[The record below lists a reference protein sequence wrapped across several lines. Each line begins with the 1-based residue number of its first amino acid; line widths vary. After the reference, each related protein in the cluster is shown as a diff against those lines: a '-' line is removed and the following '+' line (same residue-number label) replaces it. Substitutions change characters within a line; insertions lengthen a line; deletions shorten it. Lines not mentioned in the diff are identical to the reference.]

1 MSYILQGSGAILGPC
16 LTHLVGKEIMKY
28 SPCICLKCSRLI
40 STAPERG
47 KSTPFPVTI
56 QSNLTNASSS
66 SSQKFPQLQQ
76 PTVRGDLTPV
86 PIPPLEGY
94 RKKYPN
100 AIFREKYYTNFSSSL
115 PHLGH
120 PNPVNINVS
129 FSVGPE
135 LSTGL
140 SYRFLHTTPALEKK
154 SSSKVEET
162 VIRLKERQDEHI
174 AEQSKVEDLEKK
186 IASVI
191 EAEDLAVKVN
201 VEQQK
206 KVSPD
211 TRTIWE
217 KVVAEAKHYYSGFKL
232 LFLDVQ
238 VSSKIIW
245 RIANGKTLSRRENRQ
260 LVRTVSDLFRLLPF
274 SVFIL
279 IPFMELLLPV
289 ALKLFPGMLPSTFTS
304 QDERENKMRRAL
316 KAKLEYARFL
326 QKTLDEMG
334 PMDKGHRS
342 QSASD
347 FVHFYNSVKKTGA
360 VENQVTNKDIL
371 KFSKLFE
378 DEITLDNMTRGQL
391 VAICRLLELTP
402 IGTNAFL
409 RFQIEMQLR
418 KLKADDVIIAK
429 EGMDHMTVGELQ
441 NACKDRG
448 MRAIGIT
455 QEKLIKQLKQWIEL
469 STNEKVPPSLL
480 LLSRTLYL
488 PETVAPEK
496 AIEASISALPEAV
509 ATGAKAKIGEKEG
522 KIENVTRLEIIKQE
536 QAKIEEEQ
544 KEQERN
550 LAEKKRKAEEEKLK
564 QEKLA
569 QQALEKAIEEQ
580 SLGVPPAAPPTAES
594 VVTEATSI
602 LRRAT
607 VSEEGDVSLSSSETT
622 GAMAGVT
629 FIDTVQTTDDIHVG
643 RAEVIQ
649 ESAPKTAKKSLLAQE
664 LSVEDLTALRSAIEA
679 ISLEK
684 GKKFIG
690 EHEVLSELKQEMVDY
705 EEDLGEMKEVAE
717 STGRKNLRQTK
728 GAARL
733 FKKMNSLLGKADNV
747 VQNLEMRQEKLKG
760 VIDSL
765 DESSEHEEHLVTVQD
780 LLGAVKGLQEV
791 PDSKMLER
799 ISEVVASMDE
809 DSDGVVK
816 LEHVNKVIE
825 ILGSDNV
832 ELSGKQVKQII
843 DLIGKEEMLEVESRI
858 EKILGKMPVV
868 KNKSDDAKQ
877 AVTKPVIEKDITE
890 KAGDEELKDMAVEMN
905 TDKVEE
911 HIAEMFSRPVS
922 ETKVETKVETATEL
936 QDELQGEIISRLT
949 KDNSV
954 KDVTESI
961 KDKEEVPM
969 RHPQKNGSK

>member
-1 MSYILQGSGAILGPC
+1 MSYILQGSGTILGPC
-16 LTHLVGKEIMKY
+16 LAHLVGREVTKF
-28 SPCICLKCSRLI
+28 SACICLKCSRLI
-40 STAPERG
+40 SSVPERG
-47 KSTPFPVTI
+47 KFLPFPV
-56 QSNLTNASSS
+56 QSSPTDPSSS
-66 SSQKFPQLQQ
+66 SSQIFPQLQQ
-76 PTVRGDLTPV
+76 PVVRGDLTPL
-86 PIPPLEGY
+86 P
-94 RKKYPN
+94 KKYPSS
-100 AIFREKYYTNFSSSL
+100 ALFREKYYTNFATSL

-120 PNPVNINVS
+120 PNPVNINMS

-140 SYRFLHTTPALEKK
+140 SYRFLHTTPVLEKK
-154 SSSKVEET
+154 SSSKIEDT
-162 VIRLKERQDEHI
+162 VTRLKERQDEAL
-174 AEQSKVEDLEKK
+174 AEFSKVEDLEKK

-201 VEQQK
+201 VEAAK
-206 KVSPD
+206 KASPD
-211 TRTIWE
+211 QRTVWE

-232 LFLDVQ
+232 LFLDVK

-245 RIANGKTLSRRENRQ
+245 RIAQGKTLSRRENRQ
-260 LVRTVSDLFRLLPF
+260 LVRTVSDLFRLVPF
-274 SVFIL
+274 SVFII

-289 ALKLFPGMLPSTFTS
+289 ALKLFPGMLPSTFAS

-326 QKTLDEMG
+326 QKTLDDMG

-347 FVHFYNSVKKTGA
+347 FVHFYNSVRKTGA

-429 EGMDHMTVGELQ
+429 EGVEQMTVGELQ
-441 NACKDRG
+441 VACKERG
-448 MRAIGIT
+448 MRALGIT

-488 PETVAPEK
+488 PESMAPEK

-509 ATGAKAKIGEKEG
+509 ATGAKAKIGEREG

-544 KEQERN
+544 REQEQN
-550 LAEKKRKAEEEKLK
+550 AELKKKKAEEEALK
-564 QEKLA
+564 KEKLA

-580 SLGVPPAAPPTAES
+580 SLGVPPPSPPTTES
-594 VVTEATSI
+594 VVREATSI

-607 VSEEGDVSLSSSETT
+607 VSQEGEVSLSSEESNPI
-622 GAMAGVT
+622 T
-629 FIDTVQTTDDIHVG
+629 FIETVQTTTDDIHVG

-649 ESAPKTAKKSLLAQE
+649 ESAPKTAKKSLLEQE
-664 LSVEDLTALRSAIEA
+664 LSVEDLKALRSAIET
-679 ISLEK
+679 ITLEK
-684 GKKFIG
+684 GKTYIG
-690 EHEVLSELKQEMVDY
+690 EHDVLSELKQEMVDY
-705 EEDLGEMKEVAE
+705 DEDLGEMKEVAE
-717 STGRKNLRQTK
+717 STGRKNLKQTK

-733 FKKMNSLLGKADNV
+733 FKKVNNMLGKADHV
-747 VQNLEMRQEKLKG
+747 VSQLKMREEKLRG
-760 VIDSL
+760 DIDSL
-765 DESSEHEEHLVTVQD
+765 GKVGESSEDQEEHLVTVQD

-809 DSDGVVK
+809 DSDGIVK

-858 EKILGKMPVV
+858 EKILGKMPVMEI
-868 KNKSDDAKQ
+868 KSDASKQ
-877 AVTKPVIEKDITE
+877 AEIPVIEKDITE

-905 TDKVEE
+905 ADKVED
-911 HIAEMFSRPVS
+911 HIAEMFSRPVGEKKE
-922 ETKVETKVETATEL
+922 ETKVETVIEPEEENV
-936 QDELQGEIISRLT
+936 QIMSRFIE
-949 KDNSV
+949 DNSV
-954 KDVTESI
+954 KDLNESI
-961 KDKEEVPM
+961 KDKEEDPVKV
-969 RHPQKNGSK
+969 PQKNGSK

>member
-1 MSYILQGSGAILGPC
+1 LN
-16 LTHLVGKEIMKY
+16 V
-28 SPCICLKCSRLI
+28 
-40 STAPERG
+40 
-47 KSTPFPVTI
+47 
-56 QSNLTNASSS
+56 NNSSS
-66 SSQKFPQLQQ
+66 LQFPQLQQ
-76 PTVRGDLTPV
+76 PTIRGDLTPLV
-86 PIPPLEGY
+86 TKEDY
-94 RKKYPN
+94 KKKYPHFN
-100 AIFREKYYTNFSSSL
+100 FREKYHTNFATSVPYVGSS
-115 PHLGH
+115 
-120 PNPVNINVS
+120 NPLTINVS
-129 FSVGPE
+129 FATGPDIN
-135 LSTGL
+135 TGI
-140 SYRFLHTTPALEKK
+140 SYRMMHTSSVAYKK
-154 SSSKVEET
+154 SSSKIEDT
-162 VIRLKERQDEHI
+162 VTRLKEKQQE
-174 AEQSKVEDLEKK
+174 ALTEFSKVEDLEKK

-201 VEQQK
+201 VEKAK
-206 KVSPD
+206 KATPD
-211 TRTIWE
+211 KRTVWE

-232 LFLDVQ
+232 LFLDVK

-245 RIANGKTLSRRENRQ
+245 RIVQGHTLSRRENRQ
-260 LVRTVSDLFRLLPF
+260 LVRTVSDLFRLVPF
-274 SVFIL
+274 SVFII

-289 ALKLFPGMLPSTFTS
+289 ALKLFPGMLPSTFAS
-304 QDERENKMRRAL
+304 QNEKENKMRRAL

-360 VENQVTNKDIL
+360 VENEVTNKDIM

-429 EGMDHMTVGELQ
+429 EGVEQMTVGELQ
-441 NACKDRG
+441 VACKERG
-448 MRAIGIT
+448 MRALGIT
-455 QEKLIKQLKQWIEL
+455 KEKLIQQLKQWIEL

-488 PETVAPEK
+488 PETIAPEK

-544 KEQERN
+544 KELERS
-550 LAEKKRKAEEEKLK
+550 LAEKKKKAEEETVK
-564 QEKLA
+564 QQKLA

-580 SLGVPPAAPPTAES
+580 SLGVLPPIQPSSDS
-594 VVTEATSI
+594 VVREATSV

-607 VSEEGDVSLSSSETT
+607 VSKEGDVSVSSEKQ
-622 GAMAGVT
+622 GAMDGIT
-629 FIDTVQTTDDIHVG
+629 MIDTVQTTDDIHVG

-649 ESAPKTAKKSLLAQE
+649 ESAPKQVKKSTLEQE
-664 LSVEDLTALRSAIEA
+664 LSASDLKALKSAIDA
-679 ISLEK
+679 ITAEK
-684 GKKFIG
+684 GNVYVA
-690 EHEVLSELKQEMVDY
+690 EHDVLSELKQEMVDY

-717 STGRKNLRQTK
+717 ISGRKNLRQTK

-733 FKKMNSLLGKADNV
+733 FKKMQNILSKADSIASKLEVREETLRGNIDQLGKV
-747 VQNLEMRQEKLKG
+747 G
-760 VIDSL
+760 
-765 DESSEHEEHLVTVQD
+765 ESFEDQEEHLITVQD
-780 LLGAVKGLQEV
+780 LLGAVRGLQEV

-799 ISEVVASMDE
+799 ISEVVASMDD

-816 LEHVNKVIE
+816 LEHVKKVIE

-858 EKILGKMPVV
+858 EKILGKMPIFEI
-868 KNKSDDAKQ
+868 KSNVNEAK
-877 AVTKPVIEKDITE
+877 KESVIEKDITIN
-890 KAGDEELKDMAVEMN
+890 KTGDEELKDEAVEMN
-905 TDKVEE
+905 TEKIEE
-911 HIAEMFSRPVS
+911 HLAEMFSRPSKENVA
-922 ETKVETKVETATEL
+922 ETKKVESTVSYDDVEVL
-936 QDELQGEIISRLT
+936 SRIT
-949 KDNSV
+949 DNSV
-954 KDVTESI
+954 KDLKECL
-961 KDKEEVPM
+961 KEKEETPVKIN
-969 RHPQKNGSK
+969 QKNGSK

>member
-1 MSYILQGSGAILGPC
+1 M
-16 LTHLVGKEIMKY
+16 
-28 SPCICLKCSRLI
+28 
-40 STAPERG
+40 
-47 KSTPFPVTI
+47 
-56 QSNLTNASSS
+56 
-66 SSQKFPQLQQ
+66 
-76 PTVRGDLTPV
+76 RGDLAPL
-86 PIPPLEGY
+86 PNLEGY
-94 RKKYPN
+94 RRKYPS
-100 AIFREKYYTNFSSSL
+100 ALFREKYYTSYATSL

-120 PNPVNINVS
+120 PNPVNINMS
-129 FSVGPE
+129 FTVGPE
-135 LSTGL
+135 LTTGL
-140 SYRFLHTTPALEKK
+140 SYRFLHTTPMLEKK
-154 SSSKVEET
+154 TTSKIEDT
-162 VIRLKERQDEHI
+162 VTRLKDRQKE
-174 AEQSKVEDLEKK
+174 ALTEFSKVEDLEKK

-191 EAEDLAVKVN
+191 EEEEMAVKVN
-201 VEQQK
+201 VEKAK
-206 KVSPD
+206 KASPD
-211 TRTIWE
+211 TRTMWE

-232 LFLDVQ
+232 LFLDVK
-238 VSSKIIW
+238 VSSQIIW
-245 RIANGKTLSRRENRQ
+245 RIAQGKTLSRRENRQ
-260 LVRTVSDLFRLLPF
+260 LVRTVSDLFRLVPF
-274 SVFIL
+274 SVFII

-289 ALKLFPGMLPSTFTS
+289 ALKLFPGMLPSTFAS
-304 QDERENKMRRAL
+304 ADEKENKMRRAL

-342 QSASD
+342 QSASE
-347 FVHFYNSVKKTGA
+347 FVHFYNSVRKTGA

-429 EGMDHMTVGELQ
+429 EGVEQMTVGELQ
-441 NACKDRG
+441 IACKERG
-448 MRAIGIT
+448 MRALGIT
-455 QEKLIKQLKQWIEL
+455 KEKLMKQLKQWIEL

-488 PETVAPEK
+488 PESMAPEK

-509 ATGAKAKIGEKEG
+509 ATGAKAKIGEREG

-544 KEQERN
+544 KEKERS
-550 LAEKKRKAEEEKLK
+550 LAEKKKKAEEETLK
-564 QEKLA
+564 KERVA

-580 SLGVPPAAPPTAES
+580 SLGVLPPSPPTTES

-607 VSEEGDVSLSSSETT
+607 VSQEGDVEDRDGT
-622 GAMAGVT
+622 MPGVT
-629 FIDTVQTTDDIHVG
+629 FIDSVQTTSDDIHVG

-649 ESAPKTAKKSLLAQE
+649 ESVPKPVGKKSLLEQE
-664 LSVEDLTALRSAIEA
+664 LSAEDLKALKSAIET
-679 ISLEK
+679 ITLEK
-684 GKKFIG
+684 GKTYIG
-690 EHEVLSELKQEMVDY
+690 EHEVLSELRQEMGDY
-705 EEDLGEMKEVAE
+705 EETLDEMKEVAE
-717 STGRKNLRQTK
+717 STGRKDLRQTK

-733 FKKMNSLLGKADNV
+733 FKKMNSMLSKADNV
-747 VQNLEMRQEKLKG
+747 VAQLKKREEKLRG
-760 VIDSL
+760 DIDSL
-765 DESSEHEEHLVTVQD
+765 GKVGESSEDQEEHLVTVQD

-799 ISEVVASMDE
+799 ISEVVASMDD

-832 ELSGKQVKQII
+832 ELTGKQVKQII

-858 EKILGKMPVV
+858 EKILGKMPVIEV
-868 KNKSDDAKQ
+868 QSASVKQ
-877 AVTKPVIEKDITE
+877 AEVNPIIETDITE
-890 KAGDEELKDMAVEMN
+890 KAGENELKDTAEDMSTEQI
-905 TDKVEE
+905 EE
-911 HIAEMFSRPVS
+911 HIAEMFSRPAS
-922 ETKVETKVETATEL
+922 EKEETRKEMSKEIEDKDIQVMSRITE
-936 QDELQGEIISRLT
+936 
-949 KDNSV
+949 DNSV
-954 KDVTESI
+954 KDLGDLM
-961 KDKEEVPM
+961 KDKDVKEEAPVKV
-969 RHPQKNGSK
+969 PQKNGSK

>member
-1 MSYILQGSGAILGPC
+1 MSYILQGSGTILGPC
-16 LTHLVGKEIMKY
+16 LAHLVGREITKF

-40 STAPERG
+40 SSVPERG
-47 KSTPFPVTI
+47 KFPLFP
-56 QSNLTNASSS
+56 QSNPSDATTS
-66 SSQKFPQLQQ
+66 SSQTFPQLQN
-76 PTVRGDLTPV
+76 PAVRGDLAP
-86 PIPPLEGY
+86 PLPPLEGY
-94 RKKYPN
+94 KKKYPS
-100 AIFREKYYTNFSSSL
+100 ALFREKYYTNFATSL

-120 PNPVNINVS
+120 PNPVNINMS

-140 SYRFLHTTPALEKK
+140 SYRFLHTTPLLEKK

-162 VIRLKERQDEHI
+162 VIRLKERLDEDV
-174 AEQSKVEDLEKK
+174 AEQSKLEDIEKK
-186 IASVI
+186 ISSVL

-211 TRTIWE
+211 QRTVWD

-232 LFLDVQ
+232 LFLDVK

-245 RIANGKTLSRRENRQ
+245 RIAQGKTLSRRENRQ
-260 LVRTVSDLFRLLPF
+260 LVRTVSDLFRLVPF
-274 SVFIL
+274 SVFII

-289 ALKLFPGMLPSTFTS
+289 ALKLFPGMLPSTFSS

-326 QKTLDEMG
+326 QKTLDDMG

-347 FVHFYNSVKKTGA
+347 FVHFYNTVKKTGA

-391 VAICRLLELTP
+391 VAIVKLLELTP
-402 IGTNAFL
+402 LGTNNFL

-429 EGMDHMTVGELQ
+429 EGVENMTVGELQ

-448 MRAIGIT
+448 MRALGIT
-455 QEKLIKQLKQWIEL
+455 QEKLVKQLKQWIEL

-488 PETVAPEK
+488 PETLAPEK

-509 ATGAKAKIGEKEG
+509 ATGAKAKIGEREG

-536 QAKIEEEQ
+536 QLKIEEEQ
-544 KEQERN
+544 RDQERN
-550 LAEKKRKAEEEKLK
+550 LAVKKQKAEEEKVK

-580 SLGVPPAAPPTAES
+580 SQGVPPPSPPTAES
-594 VVTEATSI
+594 IVTEATSI

-607 VSEEGDVSLSSSETT
+607 VSEEGDVRLDSLETA
-622 GAMAGVT
+622 GDMAGVT
-629 FIDTVQTTDDIHVG
+629 FIETIQTSDDIHVG

-649 ESAPKTAKKSLLAQE
+649 ESAPKTAKKSLLEQE
-664 LSVEDLTALRSAIEA
+664 LSVEDLTALKSAIQT
-679 ISLEK
+679 ITLEK
-684 GKKFIG
+684 GNKFIG
-690 EHEVLSELKQEMVDY
+690 EHEVLSDLKQEMVDY
-705 EEDLGEMKEVAE
+705 EDDLGEMKEVAE
-717 STGRKNLRQTK
+717 SSGRKNLKQTK

-733 FKKMNSLLGKADNV
+733 FKKMNNMLIKADSV
-747 VQNLEMRQEKLKG
+747 VANLKQREEKLRG
-760 VIDSL
+760 DIDSL
-765 DESSEHEEHLVTVQD
+765 GKVGESSEDHEEHLVTVQD
-780 LLGAVKGLQEV
+780 LLGAVRGLQDV
-791 PDSKMLER
+791 PDSRMLER
-799 ISEVVASMDE
+799 ISEVVASMDD

-843 DLIGKEEMLEVESRI
+843 ELIGKEEMLEVESKI
-858 EKILGKMPVV
+858 EKILGKMPIMEI
-868 KNKSDDAKQ
+868 KSDDANQ
-877 AVTKPVIEKDITE
+877 AETKTVIEKDITE
-890 KAGDEELKDMAVEMN
+890 KLGDEELKDMAVEMN

-922 ETKVETKVETATEL
+922 DEKVETKVSEPQEED
-936 QDELQGEIISRLT
+936 DEVQIISRLT

-954 KDVTESI
+954 KDVTDCI
-961 KDKEEVPM
+961 KEKEEIPVKVP
-969 RHPQKNGSK
+969 QQNGSK